1 MALLLVRSKGE
12 AWRRT
17 WACDQELRAFQGM
30 RCFLTGY
37 ESFTRWLSWQ
47 GTECTKR
54 GIWLGYD
61 HWLYKYNKNT
71 RQSNQSTSVLGA
83 KHRGLTRESIR
94 KWILGAYK
102 FILTEN
108 LMDFLVSLKL
118 SETSNPI
125 FHFKGH
131 FLNNGYPVY
140 KGDSAATLA
149 PVPSPDQTDCPL
161 CSY

>member
-1 MALLLVRSKGE
+1 MTTWTGLGAPGGQGISSGPSTGE
-12 AWRRT
+12 EQGAWRRT
-17 WACDQELRAFQGM
+17 CACDQELRAIQGM

-37 ESFTRWLSWQ
+37 ESFTRWLRWQ

-71 RQSNQSTSVLGA
+71 RQSSQRTSVLGA

-125 FHFKGH
+125 FT
-131 FLNNGYPVY
+131 
-140 KGDSAATLA
+140 SRAT
-149 PVPSPDQTDCPL
+149 S
-161 CSY
+161 

>member
-1 MALLLVRSKGE
+1 M
-12 AWRRT
+12 
-17 WACDQELRAFQGM
+17 F
-30 RCFLTGY
+30 
-37 ESFTRWLSWQ
+37 
-47 GTECTKR
+47 
-54 GIWLGYD
+54 
-61 HWLYKYNKNT
+61 
-71 RQSNQSTSVLGA
+71 GA
-83 KHRGLTRESIR
+83 EHRGLTRESIR
-94 KWILGAYK
+94 KCILGAYK

-131 FLNNGYPVY
+131 FLNNGYPAY